1 MPTNKSAQ
9 TPLQC
14 DSVVHEIN
22 EGDLS
27 HPEAVAMLLIHLG
40 GSDSPPYVW
49 YKGEELI
56 GRLRQSWSSLGIK
69 RDRSL
74 LETPSRLRMICA
86 RRRRRYRSS

>member
-27 HPEAVAMLLIHLG
+27 HPEAVCHAV
-40 GSDSPPYVW
+40 DSF
-49 YKGEELI
+49 
-56 GRLRQSWSSLGIK
+56 GRLRLAP
-69 RDRSL
+69 L
-74 LETPSRLRMICA
+74 CVV
-86 RRRRRYRSS
+86 